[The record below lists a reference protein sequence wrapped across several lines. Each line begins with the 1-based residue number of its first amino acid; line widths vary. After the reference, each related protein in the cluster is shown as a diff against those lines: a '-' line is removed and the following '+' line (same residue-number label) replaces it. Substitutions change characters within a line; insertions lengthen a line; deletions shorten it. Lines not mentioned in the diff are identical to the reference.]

1 MTLDQLPSLLLALAV
16 IVASAQLC
24 GRLAR
29 LLGQPA
35 VIGEITGGV
44 LLGPTLAGGVV
55 TGAVVP
61 AGVRPTLG
69 VLADV
74 GVCVFMFLIGLHL
87 DRRLL
92 RGQGRIATTVS
103 LSAIVLPFGLGVLLA
118 LHLFDGHPTGSRLA
132 FVLFLGTAM
141 SITAF
146 PVLARILT
154 DRGLIDTPIG
164 GLALAC
170 AAIDDVIAWCLL
182 AVVAAVAGG
191 GGDPWRVLLVVPFVV
206 VMLKVVRPLLARL
219 AARYDVRGPGASV
232 AVLVVLAAALF
243 LSAQATAWMGL
254 HLIFGA
260 FLLGAVMPSEGA
272 AALRGRVL
280 PRVERV
286 NAVVLL
292 PVFFVVA
299 GIKVDLSSV
308 DVGALGE
315 LALILL
321 VAIGGKGIGA
331 FVGARVTGVRN
342 RHSAVLAILINTRG
356 LTELIVLTVGL
367 QLGVLDR
374 ALYSLM
380 VVMALVT
387 TAMSGVLLPLA
398 YPAARVR
405 RDAAART
412 AALVAERRA
421 G

>member
-1 MTLDQLPSLLLALAV
+1 MTVDQLPRLLFALVV
-16 IVASAQLC
+16 IIVSAQLC

-44 LLGPTLAGGVV
+44 LLGPTLAGGVL
-55 TGAVVP
+55 TAAVFP
-61 AGVRPTLG
+61 AGIRPALA

-74 GVCVFMFLIGLHL
+74 GVCVFMFLIGMHL

-118 LHLFDGHPTGSRLA
+118 LQLFDAHPTESRLA

-154 DRGLIDTPIG
+154 DKGLIDTPIG
-164 GLALAC
+164 GLALAV
-170 AAIDDVIAWCLL
+170 AAIDDVIAWSLL
-182 AVVAAVAGG
+182 ALVAAVADG

-206 VMLKVVRPLLARL
+206 LMLKVVRPLLARL
-219 AARYDVRGPGASV
+219 AARHDVRGRGASA
-232 AVLVVLAAALF
+232 AVLLGLAAALF
-243 LSAQATAWMGL
+243 VSAQATEWMGL

-260 FLLGAVMPSEGA
+260 FLLGSVMPTEGA
-272 AALRGRVL
+272 TALRERVL
-280 PRVERV
+280 PRLERV

-299 GIKVDLSSV
+299 GIKVDLSAV
-308 DVGALGE
+308 DAGALGE

-321 VAIGGKGIGA
+321 VAIGGKGVGA
-331 FVGARVTGVRN
+331 FVGARATGVRN

-367 QLGVLDR
+367 QLGVLDQ

-412 AALVAERRA
+412 ALVAEERA

>member
-1 MTLDQLPSLLLALAV
+1 MTVDQLPRLLLALVV
-16 IVASAQLC
+16 IIVSAQLC

-44 LLGPTLAGGVV
+44 LLGPTLAGGVL
-55 TGAVVP
+55 TAAVFP
-61 AGVRPTLG
+61 AGVRPALA

-74 GVCVFMFLIGLHL
+74 GVCVFMFLIGMHL
-87 DRRLL
+87 DRGLL

-118 LHLFDGHPTGSRLA
+118 LQLFDSHPTGSRLA

-141 SITAF
+141 AITAF

-154 DRGLIDTPIG
+154 DKGLIDTPIG
-164 GLALAC
+164 GLALAV
-170 AAIDDVIAWCLL
+170 AAIDDVIAWSLL
-182 AVVAAVAGG
+182 AVVAAVADG

-219 AARYDVRGPGASV
+219 AARHDVRGRRASA
-232 AVLVVLAAALF
+232 AVLVGLAVALF
-243 LSAQATAWMGL
+243 LSAQATEWMGL

-260 FLLGAVMPSEGA
+260 FLLGSVMPTEGVT
-272 AALRGRVL
+272 ALRERAL
-280 PRVERV
+280 PRIERV

-308 DVGALGE
+308 DAGALGE
-315 LALILL
+315 LGLILL
-321 VAIGGKGIGA
+321 VAIGGKGLGA
-331 FVGARVTGVRN
+331 FVGARVSGVRN

-367 QLGVLDR
+367 QLGVLDQ

-387 TAMSGVLLPLA
+387 TAMSGLLLPLV

-405 RDAAART
+405 RDAAERT
-412 AALVAERRA
+412 ALVTGERA

>member
-1 MTLDQLPSLLLALAV
+1 MTLELLPKLLLALVV
-16 IVASAQLC
+16 IIVSARLC

-44 LLGPTLAGGVV
+44 LLGPTLAGGIV
-55 TGAVVP
+55 TGAVFP
-61 AGVRPTLG
+61 AEVRPALA

-87 DRRLL
+87 DHRLL

-118 LHLFDGHPTGSRLA
+118 LHLFDAHPTGSRLA
-132 FVLFLGTAM
+132 FALFLGTAM

-170 AAIDDVIAWCLL
+170 AAIDDVIAWSLL
-182 AVVAAVAGG
+182 AVVAAVADGAA
-191 GGDPWRVLLVVPFVV
+191 DPWRILLVVPFVL

-219 AARYDVRGPGASV
+219 AARHEVRGRRASA
-232 AVLVVLAAALF
+232 AVLVALAAALF
-243 LSAQATAWMGL
+243 LSAQATEWMGL

-260 FLLGAVMPSEGA
+260 FLLGAVMPGEGA
-272 AALRGRVL
+272 AALRERAL
-280 PRVERV
+280 PRVERF

-299 GIKVDLSSV
+299 GITVDLSSV
-308 DVGALGE
+308 DLGALGE

-321 VAIGGKGIGA
+321 VAIGGKGVGA
-331 FVGARVTGVRN
+331 FVGARVTGVRT

-367 QLGVLDR
+367 QLGVLDQ

-387 TAMSGVLLPLA
+387 TAMSGVLLPLV
-398 YPAARVR
+398 YPPERVR

-412 AALVAERRA
+412 AALVAER
-421 G
+421 GTG

>member
-1 MTLDQLPSLLLALAV
+1 MTVDQLPRLLLALVV
-16 IVASAQLC
+16 IIVSAQLC

-44 LLGPTLAGGVV
+44 LLGPTLAGGVL
-55 TGAVVP
+55 TAAVFP
-61 AGVRPTLG
+61 AGIRPALA

-74 GVCVFMFLIGLHL
+74 GVCVFMFLIGMHL

-118 LHLFDGHPTGSRLA
+118 LQLFDAHPTESRLA

-154 DRGLIDTPIG
+154 DKGLIDTPIG
-164 GLALAC
+164 GLALAV
-170 AAIDDVIAWCLL
+170 AAIDDVIAWSLL
-182 AVVAAVAGG
+182 ALVAAVADG

-206 VMLKVVRPLLARL
+206 LMLRVVRPLLARL
-219 AARYDVRGPGASV
+219 AARHDVRGRGASA
-232 AVLVVLAAALF
+232 AVLLGLAAALF
-243 LSAQATAWMGL
+243 LGAQATEWMGL

-260 FLLGAVMPSEGA
+260 FLLGSVMPTEGA
-272 AALRGRVL
+272 TALRERVL
-280 PRVERV
+280 PRLERV

-299 GIKVDLSSV
+299 GIKVDLSAV
-308 DVGALGE
+308 DAGALGE

-321 VAIGGKGIGA
+321 VAIGGKGVGA
-331 FVGARVTGVRN
+331 FVGARATGVRN

-367 QLGVLDR
+367 QLGVLDQ

-387 TAMSGVLLPLA
+387 TAMSGVLLPLV

-412 AALVAERRA
+412 ALVAEERA